1 MDDNEKTPPQSSE
14 SDKRLK
20 LDLSEAL
27 NQGADDDDDI
37 IELKDEVTLPTTAKE
52 EDIVLRDQLNDD
64 MQGDELTPE
73 KIIDI
78 DTPDDL
84 AFLLGLRT
92 DLGVAPFKRLLPGL
106 SLGTFI
112 DALLFQADAVVR
124 LVLGTDTHVPYDP
137 SLVGRTGPIDPIG
150 PVGFGNPL
158 IQRAPVSAATHEA
171 GPEAA
176 KTGPFRV

>member
-1 MDDNEKTPPQSSE
+1 MDDNEKAPPQSSE

-52 EDIVLRDQLNDD
+52 EDIGLRDQLNDD

-78 DTPDDL
+78 DTPDEETDDEEAVAHLVDDLVFEEEDEDTENVVRQADDL
-84 AFLLGLRT
+84 AFEEE
-92 DLGVAPFKRLLPGL
+92 DEEMADILPL
-106 SLGTFI
+106 VDEEPLK
-112 DALLFQADAVVR
+112 ADAADEVVEITEFDDFLSDDSNEMMTLTDVGEELEPL
-124 LVLGTDTHVPYDP
+124 LV
-137 SLVGRTGPIDPIG
+137 R
-150 PVGFGNPL
+150 
-158 IQRAPVSAATHEA
+158 
-171 GPEAA
+171 
-176 KTGPFRV
+176 